1 MDIHFKNKYLKYK
14 SKYHNL
20 KINMEGGKLNVRNL
34 IEYVDDLIS
43 LTLKD
48 KKENKKD
55 KIQNAIFSIIIAKLK
70 LFKNRYLK
78 SGSAPYCERKI
89 RLKFDKNYK
98 KDNQIKETD
107 FKTSYNGNDN
117 FKIIDCISI
126 NDRNSYNYVNDII
139 LNFEKLVKLDR
150 RPENDNFF
158 KPEYED
164 NILFDLFNSHDI
176 GSYKL
181 DMSEEAIR
189 KKAQEIAYDM
199 INSFVT
205 IENKEEKEK
214 IKKIIEDYKLKISPI
229 LEKRKIESEKNKIE
243 EVKKAEEEEIEFSN
257 ITEHIKTFELKREEV
272 FVNLLKEMNL
282 KSGVEF
288 KELIKKNIEI
298 INRSFDN
305 YRKHYDSG
313 RTKLSVGG
321 LGAVDLKDTYGSS
334 EVEISTYRIDLYVS
348 FLKDNLKKAKIF
360 EEKAKS
366 TMIVRSGMT
375 TLEKY
380 IEKNAEKE
388 GTTSVEVAE
397 KLFNEGSKLKDLLS
411 ILGRFKN
418 LIKAIDNY
426 NAYNFYYYFYNSIN
440 EENTIMEFRKLK
452 ESTKFLS
459 ILEKLRDFGNIIE
472 KNPIIKMESEKYPNK
487 ENVEGACVFPVYVKD
502 GKCKKIVFKSER
514 NLKLVNSA
522 LKVFNILRVEV
533 P

>member
-20 KINMEGGKLNVRNL
+20 KINMEGGKLNVRSL

-55 KIQNAIFSIIIAKLK
+55 KIENAKYSIIIAKLK

-126 NDRNSYNYVNDII
+126 NDTNSYNYVNDII

-150 RPENDNFF
+150 RPKNDNFF

-189 KKAQEIAYDM
+189 EKADEIAYDM

-214 IKKIIEDYKLKISPI
+214 FKKIIEDYKLKISPI
-229 LEKRKIESEKNKIE
+229 LEKRKIEEAKN
-243 EVKKAEEEEIEFSN
+243 AEEEIELSN
-257 ITEHIKTFELKREEV
+257 ITEHIKTFKLKRDEV

-298 INRSFDN
+298 ISNSFDN
-305 YRKHYDSG
+305 FRKHLHRYDKG
-313 RTKLSVGG
+313 LSI
-321 LGAVDLKDTYGSS
+321 DM
-334 EVEISTYRIDLYVS
+334 ISTDMISKLFKNELDQYVS
-348 FLKDNLKKAKIF
+348 FVNENLKKAKIF

-380 IEKNAEKE
+380 IEKNAKKE
-388 GTTSVEVAE
+388 GTTSVKVAE
-397 KLFNEGSKLKDLLS
+397 KLLNEASKLKDLLP
-411 ILGRFKN
+411 IVRTFNN
-418 LIKAIDNY
+418 LIRAIEGNY
-426 NAYNFYYYFYNSIN
+426 AYKIYYFFYDSIN
-440 EENTIMEFRKLK
+440 EKNTIMEFKKLK

-459 ILEKLRDFGNIIE
+459 ILQKLREFVVNIE
-472 KNPIIKMESEKYPNK
+472 KNSIIKMESEKYPNK

-502 GKCKKIVFKSER
+502 GECKKIVFKSKR
-514 NLKLVNSA
+514 NLELVNSA
-522 LKVFNILRVEV
+522 LKRFNILRVEV